1 MLETLGYR
9 LELGDGSLAL
19 IAAEQVRPEV
29 AGVIR
34 VQDAQHPPGDLGV
47 VEGVLD
53 VIGHVNLARPERAR
67 PVSGGTC
74 GLSAMRATGS
84 ASSAELRSSDW

>member
-1 MLETLGYR
+1 VLNGGERLDGQVGGGLGRGRGMLETLGYR

-53 VIGHVNLARPERAR
+53 VIGHKTSLDQ
-67 PVSGGTC
+67 SGAQGPC
-74 GLSAMRATGS
+74 
-84 ASSAELRSSDW
+84 AS